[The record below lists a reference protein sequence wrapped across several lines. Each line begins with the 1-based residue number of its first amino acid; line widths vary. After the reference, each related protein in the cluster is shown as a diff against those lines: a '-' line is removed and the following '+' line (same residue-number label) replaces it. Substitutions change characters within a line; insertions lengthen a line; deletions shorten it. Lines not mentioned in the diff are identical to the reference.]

1 MHLGN
6 IQDGEDIGEYPF
18 KKQAKHHK
26 KCRETF
32 SALKLKRLDRKMK
45 KMDISQKP
53 RDRLGLPVCDYS
65 YFNGVKD

>member
-32 SALKLKRLDRKMK
+32 SALASERWKKRTSLRN
-45 KMDISQKP
+45 P

-65 YFNGVKD
+65 YFNGVKE